1 MIIYNVMEGI
11 VKREVNRLIESGH
24 YTGCQCERCKSDIMA
39 RTLNLLPAKYVVT
52 KEGELISQVEATMP
66 QNQADILA
74 AVVTASKLVQAS
86 PRH

>member
-11 VKREVNRLIESGH
+11 VKKEVNHLIESRH
-24 YTGCQCERCKSDIMA
+24 YTGCICEKCRADIIA
-39 RTLNLLPAKYVVT
+39 ITLNLLPSKYVVT

-66 QNQADILA
+66 QNQADLLA